1 MHHLA
6 CSVHAGVGASCRHT
20 QGRPRGIEF
29 PQGLFKGLLH
39 AGAVGLALPALKGAA
54 VVLQAESDPAQ
65 GLQTNS
71 MIAIS
76 ALSPRRGTVRM
87 MRV

>member
-1 MHHLA
+1 MHTGIGA
-6 CSVHAGVGASCRHT
+6 PCSNGPGRSLGIQRR
-20 QGRPRGIEF
+20 QGRFQGFLNAGI
-29 PQGLFKGLLH
+29 
-39 AGAVGLALPALKGAA
+39 VRLALPATKGRP
-54 VVLQAESDPAQ
+54 VVLQAEGDAAQ

>member
-6 CSVHAGVGASCRHT
+6 GSVDAAVGAPGRHT
-20 QGRPRGIEF
+20 QSRPCGIEF
-29 PQGLFKGLLH
+29 PQGLFKGLLD
-39 AGAVGLALPALKGAA
+39 AGPIGLALPALKGTA
-54 VVLQAESDPAQ
+54 VVLEAESDPAQ
-65 GLQTNS
+65 GLQTSS
-71 MIAIS
+71 MMAIS